1 MVVELQTLIIA
12 EAGVNHNG
20 EIELAK
26 KLIEGAAMAGADLVK
41 FQTFSAEKIVTRN
54 APKAGYQ
61 LDFSNTSESQF
72 EMLQKLEL
80 GKGVL
85 EKLIQHAEKCG
96 IKLFSTGFDAESV
109 DMLVELGQEILKI
122 PSGEITNLPLLQHIG
137 KKKMRVILS
146 TGMSDLNE
154 VGNAI
159 KILENAGTAREKI
172 TILHCTSSYPAPIE
186 DINLMAMHSMRDAFK
201 VTTGYSDHSA
211 GIEVAI
217 AAVALGAKVIEK
229 HFTLDKSLPGPD
241 HKASLDL
248 AELKELVVAIRNIE
262 KALGDGAKRLMPS
275 EYKNLTIVRQVIVAK
290 KELKKGEVFT
300 ELNVTTKRAGIGIS
314 PMLWNQI
321 IGTNAKRDYTKDE
334 AIDL

>member
-109 DMLVELGQEILKI
+109 DMLVELGQEVLKI

-137 KKKMRVILS
+137 KKNMRVILS

>member
-1 MVVELQTLIIA
+1 
-12 EAGVNHNG
+12 
-20 EIELAK
+20 
-26 KLIEGAAMAGADLVK
+26 
-41 FQTFSAEKIVTRN
+41 
-54 APKAGYQ
+54 
-61 LDFSNTSESQF
+61 
-72 EMLQKLEL
+72 
-80 GKGVL
+80 
-85 EKLIQHAEKCG
+85 
-96 IKLFSTGFDAESV
+96 
-109 DMLVELGQEILKI
+109 MLVELGQEILKI

-137 KKKMRVILS
+137 KKNMRVILS

>member
-26 KLIEGAAMAGADLVK
+26 KLIEGAALAGADLVK

-137 KKKMRVILS
+137 KKNMRVILS

-290 KELKKGEVFT
+290 KELKRGEVFT

>member
-20 EIELAK
+20 EIDLAK
-26 KLIEGAAMAGADLVK
+26 KLIEGAALAGADLVK
-41 FQTFSAEKIVTRN
+41 LQTFSAEKIVTRN

-80 GKGVL
+80 GKGAL

-137 KKKMRVILS
+137 KKNMRVILS

>member
-137 KKKMRVILS
+137 KKNMRVILS

-275 EYKNLTIVRQVIVAK
+275 ENKNLTIVRQVIVAK

>member
-20 EIELAK
+20 EIDLAK
-26 KLIEGAAMAGADLVK
+26 KLIEGAALAGADLVK

-80 GKGVL
+80 GKGAL

-137 KKKMRVILS
+137 KKNMRVILS

>member
-20 EIELAK
+20 EIDLAK
-26 KLIEGAAMAGADLVK
+26 KLIEGAALAGADLVK

-137 KKKMRVILS
+137 KKNMRVILS

-229 HFTLDKSLPGPD
+229 H
-241 HKASLDL
+241 L
-248 AELKELVVAIRNIE
+248 AEGGNENEIDGFFSATKESFPEYCNEIRSTKSILGE
-262 KALGDGAKRLMPS
+262 KTFRNNGLQPEMVSKQRS
-275 EYKNLTIVRQVIVAK
+275 SHV
-290 KELKKGEVFT
+290 
-300 ELNVTTKRAGIGIS
+300 
-314 PMLWNQI
+314 
-321 IGTNAKRDYTKDE
+321 
-334 AIDL
+334 

>member
-137 KKKMRVILS
+137 KKNMRVILS

>member
-1 MVVELQTLIIA
+1 
-12 EAGVNHNG
+12 
-20 EIELAK
+20 
-26 KLIEGAAMAGADLVK
+26 MAGADLVK

-137 KKKMRVILS
+137 KKNMRVILS

>member
-26 KLIEGAAMAGADLVK
+26 KLIEGAALAGADLVK

-137 KKKMRVILS
+137 KKNMRVILS

-217 AAVALGAKVIEK
+217 AVVALGAKVIEK

>member
-1 MVVELQTLIIA
+1 LVVELQTIIIA

-20 EIELAK
+20 DIDLAK
-26 KLIEGAAMAGADLVK
+26 KLIEGAALAGADYVK

-61 LDFSNTSESQF
+61 LDPSNTSESQF

-96 IKLFSTGFDAESV
+96 IKLFSTGFDVESV
-109 DMLVELGQEILKI
+109 NMLEKLGQEILKI

-137 KKKMRVILS
+137 KKNMEVLLS
-146 TGMSDLNE
+146 TGMSNLNE

-159 KILENAGTAREKI
+159 KVLENAGTEREKI
-172 TILHCTSSYPAPIE
+172 TILHCTSSYPAPME
-186 DINLMAMHSMRDAFK
+186 DINLMAMHSMRDAFN
-201 VTTGYSDHSA
+201 VSTGYSDHSI

-241 HKASLDL
+241 HKVSLNL
-248 AELKELVVAIRNIE
+248 AELKDLVIAIRNIE
-262 KALGDGAKRLMPS
+262 KALGDGRKRLMPS
-275 EYKNLTIVRQVIVAK
+275 EYKNLAIVRQVIVAK
-290 KELKKGEVFT
+290 KELKKGEVLT
-300 ELNVTTKRAGIGIS
+300 EFNITTKRAGIGIS
-314 PMLWNQI
+314 PVMWNQI
-321 IGTNAKRDYTKDE
+321 IGTQAKRDYTKDE
-334 AIDL
+334 VIDL

>member
-137 KKKMRVILS
+137 KKNMRVILS

-248 AELKELVVAIRNIE
+248 AELKELVVVIRNIE

>member
-20 EIELAK
+20 EINLAK
-26 KLIEGAAMAGADLVK
+26 KLIEGAALAGADLVK

-137 KKKMRVILS
+137 KKNMRVILS

>member
-20 EIELAK
+20 EIDLAK
-26 KLIEGAAMAGADLVK
+26 KLIEGAALAGADLVK
-41 FQTFSAEKIVTRN
+41 LQTFSAEKIVTRN

-137 KKKMRVILS
+137 KKNMRVILS

-186 DINLMAMHSMRDAFK
+186 DINLMAMHSMREAFK

-248 AELKELVVAIRNIE
+248 AELKELVLAIRNIE

-275 EYKNLTIVRQVIVAK
+275 EYKNLTIARQVIVAK
-290 KELKKGEVFT
+290 KELKRGEVFT

>member
-20 EIELAK
+20 EIDLAK
-26 KLIEGAAMAGADLVK
+26 KLIEGAALAGADLVK

-137 KKKMRVILS
+137 KKNMRVILS

-172 TILHCTSSYPAPIE
+172 TILHCTSSYPAPVE

>member
-20 EIELAK
+20 EIDLAK
-26 KLIEGAAMAGADLVK
+26 KLIEGAALAGADLVK

-137 KKKMRVILS
+137 KKNMRVILS

-186 DINLMAMHSMRDAFK
+186 DINLMAMHSMREAFK

-248 AELKELVVAIRNIE
+248 AELKELVLAIRNIE

-275 EYKNLTIVRQVIVAK
+275 EYKNLTIARQVIVAK

>member
-109 DMLVELGQEILKI
+109 YMLVELGQEILKI

-137 KKKMRVILS
+137 KKNMRVILS

-241 HKASLDL
+241 HKASLDPD
-248 AELKELVVAIRNIE
+248 ELKELVVAIRNIE

>member
-137 KKKMRVILS
+137 KKNMRVILS

-201 VTTGYSDHSA
+201 VSTGYSDHSA

-217 AAVALGAKVIEK
+217 EAVALGAKVIEK

>member
-1 MVVELQTLIIA
+1 MVFELRTLIIA

-20 EIELAK
+20 DIDLAK
-26 KLIEGAAMAGADLVK
+26 KLIEGAALAGADLVK

-61 LDFSNTSESQF
+61 LDFLNTSESQF

-96 IKLFSTGFDAESV
+96 IKLFSTGFDAENV

-137 KKKMRVILS
+137 KKNMRVILS

-186 DINLMAMHSMRDAFK
+186 DINLMAMHTMRDAFG
-201 VTTGYSDHSA
+201 VTTGYSDHSD

-262 KALGDGAKRLMPS
+262 KALGDGVKRLMPS

-321 IGTNAKRDYTKDE
+321 IGTNAKRDYTEDE
-334 AIDL
+334 IIDL

>member
-137 KKKMRVILS
+137 KKNMRVILS

-248 AELKELVVAIRNIE
+248 VVAIRNIE

>member
-20 EIELAK
+20 EINLAK
-26 KLIEGAAMAGADLVK
+26 KLIEGAALAGADLVK

-137 KKKMRVILS
+137 KKNMRVILS

-290 KELKKGEVFT
+290 KELKRGEVFT

>member
-20 EIELAK
+20 EIDLAK
-26 KLIEGAAMAGADLVK
+26 KLIEGAALAGADLVK

-137 KKKMRVILS
+137 KKNMRVILS

-201 VTTGYSDHSA
+201 VTTGYSDHSD

>member
-20 EIELAK
+20 DIDLAK
-26 KLIEGAAMAGADLVK
+26 KLIEGAALAGADLVK

-61 LDFSNTSESQF
+61 LDFSNTSESQL
-72 EMLQKLEL
+72 EMLQKLEM

-109 DMLVELGQEILKI
+109 DMLVDLGQEILKI

-137 KKKMRVILS
+137 KKNMRVILS

-290 KELKKGEVFT
+290 KELKKGKFS
-300 ELNVTTKRAGIGIS
+300 LNL
-314 PMLWNQI
+314 M
-321 IGTNAKRDYTKDE
+321 
-334 AIDL
+334 

>member
-96 IKLFSTGFDAESV
+96 IKIFSTGFDAESV
-109 DMLVELGQEILKI
+109 DMLVELGQEVLKI

-137 KKKMRVILS
+137 KKNMRVILS

-154 VGNAI
+154 VGNAL

>member
-20 EIELAK
+20 EINLAK
-26 KLIEGAAMAGADLVK
+26 KLIEGAALAGADLVK

-137 KKKMRVILS
+137 KKNMRVILS

-321 IGTNAKRDYTKDE
+321 IGTNANRDYTKDE